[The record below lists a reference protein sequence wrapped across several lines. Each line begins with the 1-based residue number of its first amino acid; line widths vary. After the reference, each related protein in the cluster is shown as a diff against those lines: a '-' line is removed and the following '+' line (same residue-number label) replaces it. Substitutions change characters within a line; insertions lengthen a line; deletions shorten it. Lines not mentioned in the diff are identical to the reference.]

1 MTSRLCDLGASKLR
15 KPWGSIVGIL
25 IVGSSKESMHR
36 RGGIT
41 AAAILS
47 VTLRPLVVSA
57 LFLFLFSLTLGVSV
71 LILCDR
77 RLRMKFKGFIVN
89 RTQQHFVP
97 PELSQWLLI
106 PQSTTK
112 VAISI
117 RKTQSIYKEPATTPK
132 VASLLCRD
140 KPLGRLGFKVGRL
153 LVNF

>member
-57 LFLFLFSLTLGVSV
+57 LFLFLFSLTLGVGV
-71 LILCDR
+71 LVLGD
-77 RLRMKFKGFIVN
+77 GN
-89 RTQQHFVP
+89 
-97 PELSQWLLI
+97 LL
-106 PQSTTK
+106 Q
-112 VAISI
+112 
-117 RKTQSIYKEPATTPK
+117 
-132 VASLLCRD
+132 
-140 KPLGRLGFKVGRL
+140 
-153 LVNF
+153 